1 MANLPDK
8 RLQERALR
16 KGALTADDVSDL
28 LEASPDLSDNLRE
41 VTEEDLEELRG
52 ELVSEASVRAER
64 IALRL
69 TEDRSVGPKIP
80 EPPPQPLDAEL

>member
-8 RLQERALR
+8 RLQDRALR
-16 KGALTADDVSDL
+16 KGVLTADDISDL

-41 VTEEDLEELRG
+41 VTEEDLEELRA
-52 ELVSEASVRAER
+52 ELVSEASARAER
-64 IALRL
+64 IARRL